1 VRWVVCASPA
11 YLARAGVPRTPEAL
25 ARHACVSFDAGSPLA
40 DQWTFPRAGGPRAGR
55 LGRRVALRPRLIVNT
70 AQAGIDAAIAGLG
83 IVRVL
88 SYQVARPLA
97 EKKLR
102 LILETFAAPPVPIH
116 IVQLPGVP
124 NRLASAFVELATEQ
138 LP

>member
-1 VRWVVCASPA
+1 M
-11 YLARAGVPRTPEAL
+11 
-25 ARHACVSFDAGSPLA
+25 
-40 DQWTFPRAGGPRAGR
+40 
-55 LGRRVALRPRLIVNT
+55 ALRPRLIVNT

-97 EKKLR
+97 ERKLR
-102 LILETFAAPPVPIH
+102 LLLETFAAPPVPIH

-138 LP
+138 LPSRLPAK

>member
-1 VRWVVCASPA
+1 M
-11 YLARAGVPRTPEAL
+11 
-25 ARHACVSFDAGSPLA
+25 
-40 DQWTFPRAGGPRAGR
+40 
-55 LGRRVALRPRLIVNT
+55 ALRPRLIVNT

-116 IVQLPGVP
+116 ILQLPGVP
-124 NRLASAFVELATEQ
+124 NRLASAFVELATER
-138 LP
+138 LPSRLPAR